1 MPNFWCSDGKGD
13 LASVGKSES
22 PKMLTKLSRKSL
34 ENTNPAEEKNT
45 QPPAVEKKQVKEMKG
60 DTDIPVPT

>member
-1 MPNFWCSDGKGD
+1 M
-13 LASVGKSES
+13 SVGKYES
-22 PKMLTKLSRKSL
+22 PTWLTKLSRMSL

-60 DTDIPVPT
+60 DPDVPVPT